1 MPKSSETLFIVKLEK
16 GLAERKRLPLSHVIS
31 VLDELRQLITEI
43 GKDLQ
48 RRRGVAR
55 PTGDF
60 GLELIAGEH
69 GIAFK
74 ASSVQASIAVTERAG
89 TGFKV
94 IQSVIETI
102 GLLDTEEFPEA
113 TADQQIDRRI
123 IRRLSRIARIQR
135 HDRTQ
140 MRLSIARPN
149 QQKPITAIFG
159 PNAVAAVR
167 SLQAPTFRVE
177 GTVLYGKLIELID
190 KIKVDDEEEKGFWGE
205 LVADDGETWRVLF
218 DANDEEKATPLFR
231 KQVKAIGTAVYYR
244 IARPKLICEKIERDT
259 ERNYD
264 AAFDELYGCNKQIYK
279 TDLQTLLK
287 RMHGEE

>member
-1 MPKSSETLFIVKLEK
+1 M
-16 GLAERKRLPLSHVIS
+16 
-31 VLDELRQLITEI
+31 
-43 GKDLQ
+43 
-48 RRRGVAR
+48 
-55 PTGDF
+55 
-60 GLELIAGEH
+60 
-69 GIAFK
+69 
-74 ASSVQASIAVTERAG
+74 
-89 TGFKV
+89 
-94 IQSVIETI
+94 
-102 GLLDTEEFPEA
+102 
-113 TADQQIDRRI
+113 
-123 IRRLSRIARIQR
+123 
-135 HDRTQ
+135 
-140 MRLSIARPN
+140 N
-149 QQKPITAIFG
+149 
-159 PNAVAAVR
+159 
-167 SLQAPTFRVE
+167 
-177 GTVLYGKLIELID
+177 ELID